1 MDLTQ
6 LTLTEHMQLKKE
18 QKELNKLYKGKHKL
32 DMDCISMLN
41 FLLNEKPETTV
52 KELHEE
58 LGLCKTSIYI
68 KLTILANKKLIK
80 KEHAKTN
87 RNMYII
93 SLNNETKVKKMIK
106 TTEQIVESRGMFMF

>member
-6 LTLTEHMQLKKE
+6 LTLTEHMELKKE
-18 QKELNKLYKGKHKL
+18 QKELNKLYKDKHKL

-41 FLLNEKPETTV
+41 FLLKEKPETTV

-68 KLTILANKKLIK
+68 KLKLLTNKKLIK
-80 KEHAKTN
+80 KQHAKTN
-87 RNMYII
+87 KNMYVI
-93 SLNNETKVKKMIK
+93 SLNNESKVKKIIK
-106 TTEQIVESRGMFMF
+106 TTEKIVESRGMFMF